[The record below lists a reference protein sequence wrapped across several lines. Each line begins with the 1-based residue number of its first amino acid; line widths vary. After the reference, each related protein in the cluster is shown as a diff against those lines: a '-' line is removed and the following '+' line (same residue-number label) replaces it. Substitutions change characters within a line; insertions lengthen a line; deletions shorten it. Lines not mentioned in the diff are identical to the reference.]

1 MRRGRGSVE
10 SKQSAAERI
19 SVGICADFRRPS
31 YIIMLVSAKAKG
43 MVGIDKDSYILDQC
57 EEKNRKPSQVSR
69 ELQASA
75 AHTSTSKLLSVG
87 GQKLHGLGLQGFTG
101 GFQATSESPFNSLVA
116 EVSSDRLL
124 VRRCVDIC
132 KALGGGKSQSQDAN
146 SPLTIACSMKYSG
159 LHTNNRFC
167 NRLVNGDFNN
177 VGLVAGESR
186 ERAEV
191 GTAIEKVTVKCAH
204 AQTGRSTDTEDGL
217 QADLRREVFRELP
230 CELDRILSPCSVPS
244 RIEVRLTASI
254 SRQVAERR
262 HILVLRREE
271 EHIYRDLGLRTLH
284 SKALVEAVCG
294 LQKTAFLAG
303 AQNLLVLSHSQGA
316 MSNVG
321 KRGAKNGHLASNRGD
336 QLVTSTQCRS
346 HSTAIVLGVLEHFL
360 QFIQERFNVFTAFAQ
375 SY

>member
-1 MRRGRGSVE
+1 
-10 SKQSAAERI
+10 
-19 SVGICADFRRPS
+19 
-31 YIIMLVSAKAKG
+31 MLVSAKAKG

-116 EVSSDRLL
+116 E
-124 VRRCVDIC
+124 
-132 KALGGGKSQSQDAN
+132 ALGGGKSQSQDAN

-294 LQKTAFLAG
+294 LQKTALLAG